1 MNVAPPQLRLLPVRP
16 RDFDAATAAHADE
29 RWPPFTFLLGYDPGE
44 PWSTYLGSLHAVRQ
58 GVDLRTGEVPA
69 TFLLAWVG
77 GELVGRTSIRHE
89 LNEHLGTYGGHV
101 GYGVVP
107 AHRHRGYATE
117 ILRQSVVI
125 ARSVGVTDVLVTC
138 DEHNTGSAQT
148 IERCGGVLDSIID
161 QPDGG
166 PRKRRYWI
174 H

>member
-1 MNVAPPQLRLLPVRP
+1 MNEAPPQLRLLPVRP
-16 RDFDAATAAHADE
+16 QDFEAATAAHVDE
-29 RWPPFTFLLGYDPGE
+29 RWPPFTFLLGYDQGE
-44 PWSTYLGSLHAVRQ
+44 PWPTYVGSLHAMRQ
-58 GVDLRTGEVPA
+58 GVDLRPGEVPA
-69 TFLLAWVG
+69 TLLLAWVG

-89 LNEHLGTYGGHV
+89 LNEHLAAYGGHV
-101 GYGVVP
+101 GYCVVP

-125 ARSVGVTDVLVTC
+125 ARSVGVTEVLVTC
-138 DEHNTGSAQT
+138 DEHNTGSAHT
-148 IERCGGVLDSIID
+148 IERCGGVLASIID